1 MNLDCVLATGP
12 ELAAARDGSLEGSR
26 GAIGGIAMM
35 VDFKSNTLPKCSFL
49 LRKWIRR
56 IKIAIY
62 GSADPLGLNIDTRYT
77 ILGPH
82 SVQNGAVSGSS

>member
-35 VDFKSNTLPKCSFL
+35 VDFKSNTLPKCSFF
-49 LRKWIRR
+49 
-56 IKIAIY
+56 IAEM
-62 GSADPLGLNIDTRYT
+62 DPPY
-77 ILGPH
+77 
-82 SVQNGAVSGSS
+82 QNCYIWV